1 MKFNILIADD
11 EIEFRDILVSIVE
24 MIFVKYYPA
33 LKLQISVATNGQ
45 EELTLAQNEP
55 QNIIITDINMPI
67 MDGKE
72 AVRKIR
78 LFDKS
83 VPILA
88 LTALTDTKDVEAIL
102 QSGVSNYTAKPLN
115 QKLFIAQIKSFV
127 NLFIKSGFSYN
138 KNAVNLISKQ
148 VFKRKMIFNIEWIE
162 DLEESW
168 EYFIEQN
175 SMLSN
180 VYIQDILQTIYNL
193 ELLMIKNN
201 IYNEIILE
209 ENEQNYYISV
219 SQIEQLNDEQFVR
232 FLSSNKIDMTLMKK
246 EKDFVT
252 FLVVKNE
259 NKPIEKQAKKVEIVD
274 ENPIEQLKYELDE
287 AKKLDL
293 RYTAHEKVSAKELS
307 QELDPSIEDKLENFD
322 EDIDS
327 LRLSLYDFEEADRK
341 NARNTLLVIA
351 ELFENFN
358 KIVENI
364 GLFNVI
370 FRSFNSFV
378 YFLKNLDDE
387 ILFDGEKRKLLVTL
401 VRGLVDDLEQWI
413 VNVFIEHT
421 TYDIHYL
428 DASFAE
434 NCLEI
439 EKIFLENDE
448 NKTTEDI
455 DDDDD
460 SLEFF

>member
-1 MKFNILIADD
+1 MQFKVLIADD
-11 EIEFRDILVSIVE
+11 EVAFRDILVSIVE
-24 MIFVKYYPA
+24 MIFFKYYPA
-33 LKLQISVATNGQ
+33 LELQISVAGNGE
-45 EELTLAQNEP
+45 EELTIAQKES
-55 QNIIITDINMPI
+55 QDVIITDINMPV
-67 MDGKE
+67 MNGKE
-72 AVRKIR
+72 AVQKIR

-88 LTALTDTKDVEAIL
+88 LTALTDSKDVEEII
-102 QSGVSNYTAKPLN
+102 QSGVSNYTAKPIN
-115 QKLFIAQIKSFV
+115 RKLFIAQIKSFV

-138 KNAVNLISKQ
+138 KNAINLISKQ

-162 DLEESW
+162 DIEESW

-175 SMLSN
+175 SMLN
-180 VYIQDILQTIYNL
+180 NAYIQNILQTVYNL

-201 IYNEIILE
+201 ISNELILE
-209 ENEQNYYISV
+209 ENEQNYYITV
-219 SQIEQLNDEQFVR
+219 SQIQQLENEKFLL
-232 FLSSNKIDMTLMKK
+232 FLSSNKVDMTLMKK
-246 EKDFVT
+246 DENFVT
-252 FLVVKNE
+252 FLVSKNNKESTKEQTEAEE
-259 NKPIEKQAKKVEIVD
+259 NTE
-274 ENPIEQLKYELDE
+274 ENPIELLKHELDE

-293 RYTAHEKVSAKELS
+293 RYTVHEKVSAAELS
-307 QELDPSIEDKLENFD
+307 QELDPSIEDKLENFE

-327 LRLSLYDFEEADRK
+327 LRLSLYDFEEAKKEDVRD
-341 NARNTLLVIA
+341 ALMLLVG
-351 ELFENFN
+351 LFDNFN

-378 YFLKNLDDE
+378 FFLKNLDDE
-387 ILFDGEKRKLLVTL
+387 ILYDTQKRILLTTL
-401 VRGLVDDLEQWI
+401 IRGLVDDLEQWI

-439 EKIFLENDE
+439 EKIFLENE
-448 NKTTEDI
+448 EDNTQET

>member
-1 MKFNILIADD
+1 
-11 EIEFRDILVSIVE
+11 
-24 MIFVKYYPA
+24 
-33 LKLQISVATNGQ
+33 
-45 EELTLAQNEP
+45 
-55 QNIIITDINMPI
+55 
-67 MDGKE
+67 
-72 AVRKIR
+72 
-78 LFDKS
+78 
-83 VPILA
+83 
-88 LTALTDTKDVEAIL
+88 
-102 QSGVSNYTAKPLN
+102 
-115 QKLFIAQIKSFV
+115 
-127 NLFIKSGFSYN
+127 
-138 KNAVNLISKQ
+138 
-148 VFKRKMIFNIEWIE
+148 
-162 DLEESW
+162 
-168 EYFIEQN
+168 
-175 SMLSN
+175 
-180 VYIQDILQTIYNL
+180 
-193 ELLMIKNN
+193 MIKNN

-341 NARNTLLVIA
+341 NARNALLVIA

-448 NKTTEDI
+448 NNTTEDI

>member
-1 MKFNILIADD
+1 MKFNILITDD

-55 QNIIITDINMPI
+55 QNIIITDVNMPI

-175 SMLSN
+175 SMLSS
-180 VYIQDILQTIYNL
+180 VMYI
-193 ELLMIKNN
+193 
-201 IYNEIILE
+201 
-209 ENEQNYYISV
+209 
-219 SQIEQLNDEQFVR
+219 F
-232 FLSSNKIDMTLMKK
+232 
-246 EKDFVT
+246 
-252 FLVVKNE
+252 
-259 NKPIEKQAKKVEIVD
+259 
-274 ENPIEQLKYELDE
+274 
-287 AKKLDL
+287 
-293 RYTAHEKVSAKELS
+293 
-307 QELDPSIEDKLENFD
+307 
-322 EDIDS
+322 
-327 LRLSLYDFEEADRK
+327 
-341 NARNTLLVIA
+341 
-351 ELFENFN
+351 
-358 KIVENI
+358 
-364 GLFNVI
+364 
-370 FRSFNSFV
+370 
-378 YFLKNLDDE
+378 
-387 ILFDGEKRKLLVTL
+387 
-401 VRGLVDDLEQWI
+401 
-413 VNVFIEHT
+413 
-421 TYDIHYL
+421 
-428 DASFAE
+428 
-434 NCLEI
+434 
-439 EKIFLENDE
+439 KIFYKLYITLNY
-448 NKTTEDI
+448 
-455 DDDDD
+455 
-460 SLEFF
+460 